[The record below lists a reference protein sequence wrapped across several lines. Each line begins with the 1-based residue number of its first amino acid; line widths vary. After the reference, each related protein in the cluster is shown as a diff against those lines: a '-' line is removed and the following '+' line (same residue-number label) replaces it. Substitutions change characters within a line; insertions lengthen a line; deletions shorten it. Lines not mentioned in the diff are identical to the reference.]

1 MIRKFNLF
9 LVVLLVAGLLA
20 ISQHHHDDLEHH
32 DECAICQVLDCGFDV
47 AEPVVL
53 SLCIGVAWILS
64 RIQKRFVSYPRI
76 VLHFSRAPPQFRRF
90 EIQNV

>member
-1 MIRKFNLF
+1 
-9 LVVLLVAGLLA
+9 
-20 ISQHHHDDLEHH
+20 
-32 DECAICQVLDCGFDV
+32 
-47 AEPVVL
+47 VVL

-76 VLHFSRAPPQFRRF
+76 VLHFSRAPPQFKRF